1 MKDLKLE
8 VVSLEDGKLTL
19 LKSTMFSLLIYF
31 MSSLMIPKKVEL

>member
-19 LKSTMFSLLIYF
+19 LKSTMSSLLIYF
-31 MSSLMIPKKVEL
+31 MSCLMIPKKVEL